1 MSTQAS
7 CRRNTPC
14 AEARS
19 VAAAP
24 PWLLGPRFR
33 GGSEETEGG
42 QGGSARSG
50 ALDGYGEGLA
60 AADAQAGH
68 AALLA
73 LLLEGVHQRDDD
85 ARPGGADGVALG
97 AGAAVDL
104 DPLVVGAAL
113 RHGQHGDDGEGR
125 VAFS

>member
-33 GGSEETEGG
+33 GGSEETERV
-42 QGGSARSG
+42 QGGVARSG

-60 AADAQAGH
+60 AADAHAGH

-85 ARPGGADGVALG
+85 APTGAADGVALV
-97 AGAAVDL
+97 AGAAVYIDS
-104 DPLVVGAAL
+104 LVVDADL
-113 RHGQHGDDGEGR
+113 PHGQHCDH
-125 VAFS
+125 

>member
-1 MSTQAS
+1 MRTQAS

-14 AEARS
+14 AGARS

-24 PWLLGPRFR
+24 PWLLGSRFG
-33 GGSEETEGG
+33 GGSEETEGV
-42 QGGSARSG
+42 QGGGARSG
-50 ALDGYGEGLA
+50 ARDGYGEGLA

-97 AGAAVDL
+97 AGADVDI
-104 DPLVVGAAL
+104 DPLVADAYL
-113 RHGQHGDDGEGR
+113 PAGQYRTPGE
-125 VAFS
+125 SE